1 MPTVK
6 ELRKMATA
14 YNINGRSKM
23 NKEALMKA
31 VSKECKKRK
40 VSFVMKEF
48 KQKKLHSRGRRKV
61 TNRKQAI
68 AIALSIA
75 DKSCNMK
82 TRISSR
88 KLKFRL
94 SDDKPKPVDMTLY
107 TKVKAKVYKRIPQ
120 HSAYRS
126 GIVVQDYKEAFAKK
140 HGKKSPYTG
149 KKSKKKGLARW
160 FAEEW
165 RNQRGG
171 IGYKKNPN
179 KESRDVYRPT
189 KRISPKTPVTF
200 KELSEYE
207 IKRAQKEKQT
217 TGRVKRFKTSRKKK
231 DMSYCICSG
240 KNKTKGFTC
249 RQHCKYGRK

>member
-14 YNINGRSKM
+14 YNIKGRSKM
-23 NKEALMKA
+23 NKETLMKA

-82 TRISSR
+82 PKKSSR

-107 TKVKAKVYKRIPQ
+107 NKVKAKVYKRIPK

-126 GIVVQDYKEAFAKK
+126 GIVVQYYKEAFAKK
-140 HGKKSPYTG
+140 YGKKSPYTG

-160 FAEEW
+160 FAEDW

-171 IGYKKNPN
+171 IGYKK
-179 KESRDVYRPT
+179 SDDVYRPT
-189 KRISPKTPVTF
+189 KRITKKTPVTF
-200 KELSEYE
+200 KELSKKQ

-217 TGRVKRFKTSRKKK
+217 TGRVKKFKISRKKK